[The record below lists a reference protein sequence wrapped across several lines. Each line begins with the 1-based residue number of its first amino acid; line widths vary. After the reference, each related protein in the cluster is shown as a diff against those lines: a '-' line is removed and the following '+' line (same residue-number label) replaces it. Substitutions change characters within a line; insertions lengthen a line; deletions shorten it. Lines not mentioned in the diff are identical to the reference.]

1 MILLNGYVPESRV
14 RKRLN
19 DRDFE
24 VSECDVLRSVVIGKE
39 SCGEWSGFVL
49 RDCGRVLA
57 EVSSVGWRR
66 VQ

>member
-24 VSECDVLRSVVIGKE
+24 VTTFQGEHSDEYIVKEGRSGECRLFRKGVLELSWKEEEGKRS
-39 SCGEWSGFVL
+39 
-49 RDCGRVLA
+49 
-57 EVSSVGWRR
+57 
-66 VQ
+66 